1 MLSKTTL
8 EAAKLVDEAM
18 ERFKATLAKNGKT
31 VDDWLAEQKIY
42 IEETRRR
49 VAEREKREQEE
60 SQAKKEKNT
69 E

>member
-49 VAEREKREQEE
+49 VAERERRKQEKIQREEE
-60 SQAKKEKNT
+60 S
-69 E
+69 

>member
-31 VDDWLAEQKIY
+31 VDDWLEEQKIY
-42 IEETRRR
+42 IEETRQS
-49 VAEREKREQEE
+49 VVERERRNQEE
-60 SQAKKEKNT
+60 SQKGGETK
-69 E
+69 

>member
-18 ERFKATLAKNGKT
+18 ERFKATLEKNGKT